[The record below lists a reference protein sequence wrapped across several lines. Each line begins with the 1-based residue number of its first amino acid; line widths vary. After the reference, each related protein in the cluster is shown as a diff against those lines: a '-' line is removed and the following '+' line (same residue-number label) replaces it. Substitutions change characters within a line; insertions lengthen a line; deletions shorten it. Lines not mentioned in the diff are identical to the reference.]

1 MEEVFLRFP
10 HVGEQ
15 IFEQM
20 DNKDLKKCT
29 EAGKHWNGFI
39 SGQKIPWIRMI
50 HKYVNCSKP
59 WPDFFKKSKLE
70 TIEVIAK
77 TMLEYGGLFPKHGSP
92 LGFAAMSGNIDIVA
106 ELLKTHSGDLTRDEY
121 GKTPLHRAASNGDL
135 ELYRMFGENFKD
147 GNPKDKQDNTPLHEA
162 AGIGQLD
169 LCKFIVE
176 CIKKST
182 GKGFS
187 LQCDDNGKSP
197 FHTAAAF

>member
-10 HVGEQ
+10 HLAEQ
-15 IFEQM
+15 IFVQI

-50 HKYVNCSKP
+50 HKYVNSSEP
-59 WPDFFKKSKLE
+59 WSDFLKKSNLE
-70 TIEVIAK
+70 TIKLIAK
-77 TMLEYGGLFPKHGSP
+77 TMLEYDPGHFPKDGSP
-92 LGFAAMSGNIDIVA
+92 LGFAAKSGNIGIVT
-106 ELLKTHSGDLTRDEY
+106 ELLKTHSGDQTKDEY

-135 ELYRMFGENFKD
+135 EMCRMFVEKFKD
-147 GNPKDKQDNTPLHEA
+147 VNPKDKQDNTPLHEA

-176 CIKKST
+176 CIKKS
-182 GKGFS
+182 S
-187 LQCDDNGKSP
+187 E
-197 FHTAAAF
+197 